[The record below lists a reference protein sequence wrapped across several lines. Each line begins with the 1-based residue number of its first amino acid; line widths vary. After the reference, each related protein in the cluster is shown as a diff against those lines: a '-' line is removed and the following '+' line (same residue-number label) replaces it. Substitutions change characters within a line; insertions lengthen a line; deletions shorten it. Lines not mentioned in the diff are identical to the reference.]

1 MEMLKPKFSLNIN
14 ISSSGKS
21 YTVKSEAVV
30 EEIIMVVYEV
40 GFYDKK

>member
-1 MEMLKPKFSLNIN
+1 MEMFNPKLSLKIN

-21 YTVKSEAVV
+21 HTVKSEDMA
-30 EEIIMVVYEV
+30 EEIIMVIYEV

>member
-1 MEMLKPKFSLNIN
+1 MEIFNPKFSLKIN

-21 YTVKSEAVV
+21 HTVKYKAMV
-30 EEIIMVVYEV
+30 EEIIMVIYEV